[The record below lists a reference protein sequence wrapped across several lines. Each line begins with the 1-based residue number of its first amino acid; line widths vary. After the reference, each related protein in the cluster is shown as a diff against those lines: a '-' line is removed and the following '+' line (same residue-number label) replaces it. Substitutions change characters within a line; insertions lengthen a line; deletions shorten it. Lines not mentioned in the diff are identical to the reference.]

1 MVSPVYFFVP
11 NLIGY
16 VRVALACIAFY
27 VSFTDY
33 KLFFVCYGLS
43 EILDAIDGHA
53 ARAFGQSSKFGAV
66 LDMVTDRCATTCLLM
81 VLSFFYRDHI
91 LYFTA
96 VVALDIASHYA
107 HLYSSLARRLAS
119 HKAIDQTANP
129 LLRIYYT
136 NRAALGALCFG
147 NEAFFLLLYV
157 AHFESGLSLFFF
169 NNQEMTLVRVLT
181 MVVAPLMLAKQL
193 MNVIQLKQAAT
204 DLAKLDEVEHYGKK
218 QKFSPNHDVHS

>member
-1 MVSPVYFFVP
+1 MYASLAFLFFFI
-11 NLIGY
+11 LHSS
-16 VRVALACIAFY
+16 ASFFSLFFY
-27 VSFTDY
+27 MFLFKCFLFVSFSFLCFVL
-33 KLFFVCYGLS
+33 LFCFFFCLK
-43 EILDAIDGHA
+43 A
-53 ARAFGQSSKFGAV
+53 SKFGAV

-157 AHFESGLSLFFF
+157 AHFESGPSLFFF

-218 QKFSPNHDVHS
+218 Q